1 MTTGYLASSFD
12 LLNVA
17 HLDVIAQA
25 RAQCDELVVA
35 VFSDELAAAVTGRPP
50 VVPLEERMVLVGH
63 VRGVSEVVVHQS
75 PVDPDLG
82 AELAFTV
89 ADQVPPD
96 LTDAVPLV
104 PRRES
109 ASETLLAALR
119 PVSQE
124 SVAS

>member
-25 RAQCDELVVA
+25 GARCDELVVG

-50 VVPLEERMVLVGH
+50 VVPLHERLVLVGH
-63 VRGVSEVVVHQS
+63 VRGVREAVVHQS
-75 PVDPDLG
+75 PTDHDLQ
-82 AELAFTV
+82 AELVFTV
-89 ADQVPPD
+89 AGQAPPD
-96 LTDAVPLV
+96 LADAIPLV
-104 PRRES
+104 PRRQTT
-109 ASETLLAALR
+109 SETLLSALR

-124 SVAS
+124 AVA